1 MADPTFKNIN
11 RFFVLSFKNGA
22 IDPTRISLCKYYM
35 PLVEIK
41 DFNEQKFWWIT
52 DEFSV
57 RVTKITSV
65 TGILWTYSLPFCL

>member
-41 DFNEQKFWWIT
+41 DFNEQKF
-52 DEFSV
+52 
-57 RVTKITSV
+57 
-65 TGILWTYSLPFCL
+65 